1 LITIAGKTARL
12 SVFAAAGLEATATRM
27 AIKQRPTDFIVD
39 EGLHADYLAGVA
51 PRPGPYALY
60 RLHKLGLTT
69 HEAIAAMARWL
80 HCAESDIAA
89 AGLKDKQASTSQ
101 HVTLRTESLHRPAP
115 EQIEGRSFA
124 AERIGFVAQ
133 AITSAAIRSNRFT
146 IVARTLT
153 RRAIDELRQAAA
165 RLSIHGQSRAR
176 GERLIVTNYYG
187 NQRFGSARAGQGFIA
202 AHLIRGEF
210 EKALRIAIA
219 VPHRK
224 DMLRMKNFK
233 QIVADHW
240 ESRDWRSALQDL
252 PRVPERAAIEHLARK
267 PTDFRGA
274 FAALPYFFQQLT
286 VEAYQSLLWNRIAST
301 FLIDRFGDSGKLWIV
316 DDQFGQLVF
325 PEAPAIP
332 PDLRDLDLPVLG
344 RRTQTVDPWKNAAE
358 RTLAEEDLENA
369 EMLHIRGLDRPWF
382 AEVPRK
388 LFMTVDDF
396 EVGEPQVD
404 EDQPKARR
412 FKVTAKFT
420 LPRGGYATVVLRAL
434 GQ

>member
-1 LITIAGKTARL
+1 
-12 SVFAAAGLEATATRM
+12 M
-27 AIKQRPTDFIVD
+27 AIKQRPEDFIV
-39 EGLHADYLAGVA
+39 EETLQPDYMAGVSE
-51 PRPGPYALY
+51 RPGPFALY
-60 RLHKLGLTT
+60 RLRKTGLTT
-69 HEAIAAMARWL
+69 HEAIAALARWL
-80 HCAESDIAA
+80 HCAESDVAA

-101 HVTLRTESLHRPAP
+101 HVTLRTEALHRPAP
-115 EQIEGRSFA
+115 QQIEGRSFT
-124 AERIGFVAQ
+124 AERVGFVAE
-133 AITSAAIRSNRFT
+133 AITSAAIHGNRFT
-146 IVARTLT
+146 IAARTLT

-165 RLSIHGQSRAR
+165 RLTINGQSDSRVA
-176 GERLIVTNYYG
+176 RLIVTNYYG

-202 AHLIRGEF
+202 LRLIRGEF
-210 EKALRIAIA
+210 EEALRIAIA

-224 DMLRMKNFK
+224 DLLRMKNFK

-240 ESRDWRSALQDL
+240 ESREWRSALKEL

-286 VEAYQSLLWNRIAST
+286 VEAYQSLLWNRIATS
-301 FLIDRFGDSGKLWIV
+301 FLIDRFGDSGKLWVV

-325 PEAPAIP
+325 PEASAIP

-344 RRTQTVDPWKNAAE
+344 RRSQIVEPWKSAAE
-358 RTLAEEDLENA
+358 RVLSEEGIDSVD
-369 EMLHIRGLDRPWF
+369 MLHIRGLDRPWF

-396 EVGEPQVD
+396 AVGKPQDD

-412 FKVTAKFT
+412 FKVTTKFT